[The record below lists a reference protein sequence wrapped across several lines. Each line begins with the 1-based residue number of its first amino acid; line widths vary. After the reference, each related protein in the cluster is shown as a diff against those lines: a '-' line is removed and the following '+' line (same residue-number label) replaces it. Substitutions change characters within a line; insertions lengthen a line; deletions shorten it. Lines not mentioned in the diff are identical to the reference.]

1 MSSVERLIAG
11 SIASCFSF
19 LIFSPLAV
27 QAKPV
32 SPLESILLGRPART
46 TKLKVPAQT
55 STVASPEPD
64 RSKMAGPDKLVPA
77 DLSINGHRCKVA
89 IPGDYSLMEFTPP
102 QGKLFS
108 FRGPLHAS
116 KDRAFF
122 NVTILSSPAGEPMPS
137 ERTMMDVMLNPQRK
151 QLAKYQEEK
160 QPLFMSG
167 THSFKGMSFSGV
179 NREGHAMKGFVYLT
193 QDRDTF
199 FILFAQDEQP
209 FADQSLPR
217 LLISAKACHIE

>member
-1 MSSVERLIAG
+1 MAAAFAACLSLA
-11 SIASCFSF
+11 
-19 LIFSPLAV
+19 IFSPLAT

-32 SPLESILLGRPART
+32 SPLESMLLGQPSST
-46 TKLKVPAQT
+46 TKMKVPAQT
-55 STVASPEPD
+55 SNVSTPEPD
-64 RSKMAGPDKLVPA
+64 RSKMAGPNKLVPA
-77 DLSINGHRCKVA
+77 DLTMNGHTCRVA
-89 IPGDYSLMEFTPP
+89 IPGDYSLVEFTPP
-102 QGKLFS
+102 QGKLYS
-108 FRGPLHAS
+108 FRGPLHPS

-122 NVTILSSPAGEPMPS
+122 NVTIIASPAGEPIPS

-151 QLAKYQEEK
+151 QLAKYEEEK

-167 THSFKGMSFSGV
+167 KHSFKGMKFSGI
-179 NREGHAMKGFVYLT
+179 NRQGRNMKGFVYLT

-209 FADQSLPR
+209 FADQSIPR